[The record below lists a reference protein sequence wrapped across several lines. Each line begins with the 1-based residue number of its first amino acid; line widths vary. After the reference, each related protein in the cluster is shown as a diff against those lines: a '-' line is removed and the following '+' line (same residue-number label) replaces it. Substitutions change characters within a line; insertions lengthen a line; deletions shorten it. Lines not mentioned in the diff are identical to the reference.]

1 MKIKARTVYLVG
13 LLILL
18 LATALVFSGCGGA
31 KQSGSNANQANQGA
45 QTGADS
51 KAGDFKVALVL
62 NGPINDN
69 GWNAA
74 GYNGLKTVEKEL
86 GVKTTYSENVS
97 KSDQEEVLRG
107 YATQGYNIVF
117 AHGFEFVDTAK
128 KVAPEFPKTIFIVTN
143 GYFSDKNISSFSVNS
158 AEMGFLE
165 GAAAAILSKSK
176 KVAAIG
182 GEETTPIKLGIEG
195 FKQGAKYIDPNV
207 EVLSTYIGSFSDV
220 GKMKEVAMSMI
231 NQGVDVVLGNAN
243 QAGLGAIQ
251 AAKEKNVYAIG
262 SSSDQHAVAPDNVV
276 TSGVQNIGK
285 AMSFM
290 AKTVMDGN
298 YKPDVYMVGVKE
310 GAVFLAPLYD
320 FEQKLPADIVKKIKQ
335 VPEDIK
341 SGKVKIDLD
350 TKTGQV
356 TVEKQ

>member
-1 MKIKARTVYLVG
+1 MKVKSRSLLLAG
-13 LLILL
+13 LLVLL
-18 LATALVFSGCGGA
+18 LATALVFSGCGGNS
-31 KQSGSNANQANQGA
+31 KQAGSGGQSSPAGA
-45 QTGADS
+45 GG
-51 KAGDFKVALVL
+51 KPGDFKVALVL

-74 GYNGLKTVEKEL
+74 GYNGVKAVEKEL
-86 GVKTTYSENVS
+86 GIQTAYSENVS

-107 YATQGYNIVF
+107 YATQGYNLIF

-128 KVAPEFPKTIFIVTN
+128 KVAPQFPKTIFIVTN

-165 GAAAAILSKSK
+165 GAAAAILTKSK

-207 EVLSTYIGSFSDV
+207 EVLSTFIGSFSDV
-220 GKMKEVAMSMI
+220 GKMKEVALSMI
-231 NQGVDVVLGNAN
+231 NQGADVVLGNAN

-251 AAKEKNVYAIG
+251 AAKEKKVYAIG
-262 SSSDQHAVAPDNVV
+262 SSFDQHSVAPDTVV

-285 AMSFM
+285 AMIYL
-290 AKTVMDGN
+290 AKTVMEGK
-298 YKPDVYMVGVKE
+298 YQPAVYMVGVKE
-310 GAVFLAPLYD
+310 GAVYLAPLYD

-341 SGKVKIDLD
+341 NGKVKVDLD
-350 TKTGQV
+350 TKTGKV
-356 TVEKQ
+356 TIEKR